1 MYNVHVPVLY
11 FSIMYYQI
19 ENPKAQYISTTK
31 YPGIVIYKSE
41 YTKFLSIDV
50 DTF

>member
-1 MYNVHVPVLY
+1 MYMCQYCISQKVDYP
-11 FSIMYYQI
+11 I

-31 YPGIVIYKSE
+31 YPGIVIYKSV